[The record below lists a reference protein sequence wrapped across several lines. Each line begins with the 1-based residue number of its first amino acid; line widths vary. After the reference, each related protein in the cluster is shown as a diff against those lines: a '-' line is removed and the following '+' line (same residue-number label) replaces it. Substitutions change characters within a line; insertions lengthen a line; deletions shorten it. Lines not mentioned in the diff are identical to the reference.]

1 MIACNIK
8 HLLQEIP
15 QNVTLVAVSKF
26 QPVSLI
32 LEAYSA
38 GLVVFGE
45 SRSQE
50 MIRKIPLLPQD
61 IQWHFIGHLQTNKVK
76 EVVGRAAMIQS
87 ADSVR
92 LLHAIQREAS
102 RKGIIQNVL
111 LQVRIAREET
121 KYGFMPS
128 ELPGV
133 CSLHL
138 ANTRICGLMG
148 MATLTE
154 DKEQVRNEFRM
165 LRRLFETL
173 RSGPDVDS
181 SAFCHCSMG
190 MSGDYQI
197 AVEEGSTMVRI
208 GSAIFPPRPQKP

>member
-8 HLLQEIP
+8 LLLRKIP
-15 QNVTLVAVSKF
+15 RNVTLVAVSKF
-26 QPVSLI
+26 QPAPMI
-32 LEAYSA
+32 LEAYNT
-38 GLVVFGE
+38 GLLVFGE
-45 SRSQE
+45 SRSRE
-50 MIRKIPLLPQD
+50 MLQKIPLLPQD

-87 ADSVR
+87 VDSVR
-92 LLHAIQREAS
+92 LLNAIQQEAS
-102 RKGIIQNVL
+102 RTGVVQDVL
-111 LQVRIAREET
+111 LQVRIAQEET

-128 ELPGV
+128 ELPQA
-133 CSLHL
+133 CLL
-138 ANTRICGLMG
+138 PLPNTRICGLMG

-208 GSAIFPPRPQKP
+208 GSAIFPPRPQKS